1 MPNTDFRRRRPGTRL
16 RRTLLLANQPP
27 NLLKIASFRGSLFAP
42 LRVNSPRRFNPRKR
56 RPTVLLTPPS
66 VYIRC
71 QLQRRRHPMF
81 TSPKEG
87 GPAANLP
94 PTLPHFEASLPVLLR
109 EHLHRLKLL
118 QNVLSVAVMALH
130 R

>member
-1 MPNTDFRRRRPGTRL
+1 
-16 RRTLLLANQPP
+16 
-27 NLLKIASFRGSLFAP
+27 
-42 LRVNSPRRFNPRKR
+42 
-56 RPTVLLTPPS
+56 
-66 VYIRC
+66 
-71 QLQRRRHPMF
+71 MF

-94 PTLPHFEASLPVLLR
+94 PPLPHFEASLPVLLR

-130 R
+130 SQNAELDYDVAAVLDHHASEPLDFEIETLEALLNTMAHERPRKVAA

>member
-1 MPNTDFRRRRPGTRL
+1 
-16 RRTLLLANQPP
+16 
-27 NLLKIASFRGSLFAP
+27 
-42 LRVNSPRRFNPRKR
+42 
-56 RPTVLLTPPS
+56 
-66 VYIRC
+66 
-71 QLQRRRHPMF
+71 MF

-130 R
+130 RQNAECDYDIAAVLDHHASQPLDFEIENLEALLDTLAHGRTRKAAA